1 MRRVRVHKGGG
12 FDRLKIENF
21 ELGPPAAHEVRIEVR
36 AVGVNFADSVVR
48 MGLYDS
54 AKKLVGWPITPGF
67 EVSGVVVDVGAAV
80 TRVQRGDE
88 VIGLTQFGGYASH
101 VQVPET
107 QVFRKPADL
116 SFVQAATVSVVYLTA
131 YYALHELARPRANGK
146 LLVHSAAGGV
156 GGALLQ
162 MAKQAGHLTLGVVG
176 SQAKVEVARSL
187 GATLVVDKSTT
198 PLWPAARA
206 FTPDGFDAVFDANG
220 PTTLRQSYEHLRPTG
235 RLVIYGFHSLMPGGP
250 KAHGGTPNWPKMA
263 AMYLRTPR
271 FDPYRLTNDNK
282 SVMGFNLSYLFG
294 EAELLGRAMDDI
306 LGKLNA
312 GALTPLPV
320 HSYPLD
326 DVAEAQRA
334 IESGTTS
341 GKLALVP

>member
-131 YYALHELARPRANGK
+131 YYSLHELARPRANGK
-146 LLVHSAAGGV
+146 L
-156 GGALLQ
+156 
-162 MAKQAGHLTLGVVG
+162 
-176 SQAKVEVARSL
+176 
-187 GATLVVDKSTT
+187 
-198 PLWPAARA
+198 
-206 FTPDGFDAVFDANG
+206 
-220 PTTLRQSYEHLRPTG
+220 
-235 RLVIYGFHSLMPGGP
+235 
-250 KAHGGTPNWPKMA
+250 
-263 AMYLRTPR
+263 
-271 FDPYRLTNDNK
+271 
-282 SVMGFNLSYLFG
+282 
-294 EAELLGRAMDDI
+294 
-306 LGKLNA
+306 
-312 GALTPLPV
+312 
-320 HSYPLD
+320 
-326 DVAEAQRA
+326 
-334 IESGTTS
+334 
-341 GKLALVP
+341 